1 MGNATAPLP
10 DSSQS
15 FPTVFKRKFAAF
27 LRPVR
32 DLFRGPKRDPGAL
45 AAVGAGHG
53 ALSSDVPEVPAVPET
68 QSHEDD
74 SESPPK
80 RRRQAEHTTE
90 PAISADVP
98 AHSFKLSGAAVQP
111 PAVPMLDPD
120 NPQVRSGC
128 AVCVCQ
134 IAFSAHAC
142 VHACAHVCHAIVK

>member
-1 MGNATAPLP
+1 MGNAPAPLP
-10 DSSQS
+10 NSSQS

-68 QSHEDD
+68 QSNEDD

-128 AVCVCQ
+128 AVCVSQ
-134 IAFSAHAC
+134 IAFSTHVS
-142 VHACAHVCHAIVK
+142 VHACAHV